1 MQKDCMAM
9 QKRGGQGGSMAEIVV
24 QQAPMPRAAV
34 QRMRAY
40 HPPLSGRQGL
50 RLDFNENTVACSPR
64 VLEALAGIA
73 AADLAKYPERAQ
85 VEAKVGQ
92 HLGLDPEQVLLT
104 NGVDEAIHVLCQTY
118 LDRGDEFL
126 FPTPTYSMY
135 EVYGSCTDASVK
147 TVPSGEDFAF
157 PIEALLAA
165 ITPQTRLIAIASPN
179 SPTGT
184 VASREQILQVL
195 HRAPQAV
202 VLVDEAYYHFC
213 GQTVMDLVGQMPNLV
228 VARTF
233 SKAYGLAG
241 LRLGMLAAPANMQ
254 QWLRTVI
261 SPYSVNSLALACLPA
276 ALDDKEYLGWYVE
289 EVKAARSEMVERLR
303 QMGVPHWPTQANFV
317 LVKIGPRHGGFVQA
331 MHRRG
336 VLTRDRSKDQGC
348 DGCVRMTVGTREQMK
363 QAVTAMT
370 ESLNEIGWKRA

>member
-1 MQKDCMAM
+1 
-9 QKRGGQGGSMAEIVV
+9 MAETVL
-24 QQAPMPRAAV
+24 QQTPAPREAV
-34 QRMRAY
+34 QRMHAY

-64 VLEALAGIA
+64 VLEALGKIA
-73 AADLAKYPERAQ
+73 ASDLAKYPERGQ
-85 VEAKVGQ
+85 VEAKVAQ
-92 HLGLDPEQVLLT
+92 HLGLPAEQVLLT
-104 NGVDEAIHVLCQTY
+104 NGVDEAIHILCQTY

-135 EVYGSCTDASVK
+135 EIYGSCTDGMVK
-147 TVPSGEDFAF
+147 TVPSVADFAF
-157 PIEALLAA
+157 PLEPLLAA
-165 ITPQTRLIAIASPN
+165 ITPETRLIAIASPN

-184 VASREQILQVL
+184 VASREQLLKVL
-195 HRAPQAV
+195 HRAPHAV

-213 GQTVMDLVGQMPNLV
+213 GETVMDLVGKVPNLI

-241 LRLGMLAAPANMQ
+241 LRLGMLAAPVGMH

-276 ALDDKEYLGWYVE
+276 ALDDDAYLQWYVG
-289 EVKAARSEMVERLR
+289 EVKAARTEMAESLR
-303 QMGVPHWPTQANFV
+303 KLGVPQWPSQANFI
-317 LVKIGPRHGGFVQA
+317 LVKIGPRHSEFVQA
-331 MHRRG
+331 MQRRG

-348 DGCVRMTVGTREQMK
+348 DGCVRLTVGTRDQMK
-363 QAVTAMT
+363 QAVAAMA
-370 ESLNEIGWKRA
+370 EALNEIGWEKA

>member
-1 MQKDCMAM
+1 
-9 QKRGGQGGSMAEIVV
+9 MAEI
-24 QQAPMPRAAV
+24 APRAAV
-34 QRMRAY
+34 QRMHAY
-40 HPPLSGRQGL
+40 HPPLGGRQGL

-64 VLEALAGIA
+64 VLEALGRIA

-85 VEAKVGQ
+85 VESKVAQ
-92 HLGLDPEQVLLT
+92 HLGLEADQVLLT

-135 EVYGSCTDASVK
+135 EVYGSCTDAAVR
-147 TVPSGEDFAF
+147 TVSSGEDFAF
-157 PIEALLAA
+157 PLEPLLAA
-165 ITPQTRLIAIASPN
+165 ISPKTRLIAIASPN

-195 HRAPQAV
+195 RRAPHAV

-213 GQTVMDLVGQMPNLV
+213 GQTVIDLVGEAPNLI

-241 LRLGMLAAPANMQ
+241 LRLGMLAAPVSMQ

-276 ALDDKEYLGWYVE
+276 ALDDEQYLQWYVE
-289 EVKAARSEMVERLR
+289 EVKAARAEMVESLH
-303 QMGVPHWPTQANFV
+303 QMGVQQWPTQANFI
-317 LVKIGPRHGGFVQA
+317 LVKIGYLHGDFVKA

-336 VLTRDRSKDQGC
+336 VLTRDRSKDPGC
-348 DGCVRMTVGTREQMK
+348 DGCVRLTVGTREQMR
-363 QAVTAMT
+363 QALAAMA
-370 ESLNEIGWKRA
+370 EALKEIGWEKA

>member
-1 MQKDCMAM
+1 
-9 QKRGGQGGSMAEIVV
+9 MAEVV
-24 QQAPMPRAAV
+24 QAPAPRAAV

-40 HPPLSGRQGL
+40 HPPLGGRQGL

-64 VLEALAGIA
+64 VLEALGRIA
-73 AADLAKYPERAQ
+73 AVDLAKYPERGI
-85 VEAKVGQ
+85 VEAKVAQ
-92 HLGLDPEQVLLT
+92 HLALEPEQVLLS

-118 LDRGDEFL
+118 LDREDEFL

-135 EVYGSCTDASVK
+135 EVYGSCTDATVK
-147 TVPSGEDFAF
+147 TIASGEDFAF
-157 PIEALLAA
+157 PLDSLLAA

-184 VASREQILQVL
+184 VASRQQILEVL
-195 HRAPQAV
+195 SHAPQAV

-213 GQTVMDLVGQMPNLV
+213 GQTVIDLVGQAPNLI

-241 LRLGMLAAPANMQ
+241 LRLGMLAGPVGIQ

-261 SPYSVNSLALACLPA
+261 SPYSVNGLALACLPA
-276 ALDDKEYLGWYVE
+276 ALDDEAYLQWYVE
-289 EVKAARSEMVERLR
+289 EVKAARAEMGAGLR
-303 QMGVPHWPTQANFV
+303 QLGVPQWPSQANFI
-317 LVKIGPRHGGFVQA
+317 LVKIGPRHTAFVEA

-348 DGCVRMTVGTREQMK
+348 DGCVRMTVGTRAQMQ
-363 QAVTAMT
+363 QAMAAIIET
-370 ESLNEIGWKRA
+370 LHEIGWKEA

>member
-1 MQKDCMAM
+1 
-9 QKRGGQGGSMAEIVV
+9 MAEIVL
-24 QQAPMPRAAV
+24 QQTPEPRAAV
-34 QRMRAY
+34 RRMQAY
-40 HPPLSGRQGL
+40 HPPLGGRQGL

-64 VLEALAGIA
+64 VLEALGKIA
-73 AADLAKYPERAQ
+73 AADLAKYPERGQ
-85 VEAKVGQ
+85 VEAKVAQ
-92 HLGLDPEQVLLT
+92 HLSLDPSQVLLT

-118 LDRGDEFL
+118 LDREDEFL

-135 EVYGSCTDASVK
+135 EVYGSCTDATVK
-147 TVPSGEDFAF
+147 TVPSGGDFAF
-157 PIEALLAA
+157 PLERLLAA
-165 ITPQTRLIAIASPN
+165 ITPKTRLIAIASPN

-184 VASREQILQVL
+184 VASRQQILEVL
-195 HRAPQAV
+195 HRAPHAA

-213 GQTVMDLVGQMPNLV
+213 GQSVIDLVGQAPNLI

-241 LRLGMLAAPANMQ
+241 LRLGMLAAPMEVQ

-276 ALDDKEYLGWYVE
+276 ALDDEEYLQWYVE
-289 EVKAARSEMVERLR
+289 EVKTARTEMMESLR
-303 QMGVPHWPTQANFV
+303 QLGVPQWPSQANFI
-317 LVKIGPRHGGFVQA
+317 LVKIGPRHAEFVQA

-348 DGCVRMTVGTREQMK
+348 DGCVRLTVGTRAQMK
-363 QAVTAMT
+363 QAVAAVA
-370 ESLNEIGWKRA
+370 EALNEIGWEKA

>member
-1 MQKDCMAM
+1 MLRQC
-9 QKRGGQGGSMAEIVV
+9 GQGGSMAETVL
-24 QQAPMPRAAV
+24 QQTPAPRAAV
-34 QRMRAY
+34 QRMHAY

-64 VLEALAGIA
+64 VLEALARIA
-73 AADLAKYPERAQ
+73 ASDLAKYPERGQ
-85 VEAKVGQ
+85 VEAKVAQ
-92 HLGLDPEQVLLT
+92 HLGLQPEQVLLT

-118 LDRGDEFL
+118 LDRGDDFL

-135 EVYGSCTDASVK
+135 EVYGSCTDAAVK

-157 PIEALLAA
+157 PIEPLLAA
-165 ITPQTRLIAIASPN
+165 VTPQTRLIAIASPN

-184 VASREQILQVL
+184 VASRQQILQVL
-195 HRAPQAV
+195 ERAPQAV

-213 GQTVMDLVGQMPNLV
+213 GQTVMDMVGQVPNLV

-241 LRLGMLAAPANMQ
+241 LRLGMLAAPAGMQ

-289 EVKAARSEMVERLR
+289 EVKAARTEMVESLRRL
-303 QMGVPHWPTQANFV
+303 GVPQWPTQANFV
-317 LVKIGPRHGGFVQA
+317 LVKIGPRHGEFVQA

-363 QAVTAMT
+363 QAVAAMT
-370 ESLNEIGWKRA
+370 EALNEIGWKRA

>member
-1 MQKDCMAM
+1 
-9 QKRGGQGGSMAEIVV
+9 MAETVM
-24 QQAPMPRAAV
+24 QTTPAPRVAV

-40 HPPLSGRQGL
+40 HPPLGGRDGL

-73 AADLAKYPERAQ
+73 AADLAKYPERAV
-85 VEAKVGQ
+85 VEAKVAE
-92 HLGLDPEQVLLT
+92 HLSLEAEQVLLT

-126 FPTPTYSMY
+126 FPVPTYSMY
-135 EVYGSCTDASVK
+135 EVYGSSTDAVVK
-147 TVPSGEDFAF
+147 TVAAGEGFRF
-157 PIEALLAA
+157 PLEGLLAA
-165 ITPQTRLIAIASPN
+165 ITPRTRLIAIATPN

-184 VASREQILQVL
+184 VASREQILTVL
-195 HRAPQAV
+195 QQAPQAA

-213 GQTVMDLVGQMPNLV
+213 GETVMDLVGTVPNLI

-241 LRLGMLAAPANMQ
+241 LRLGMLAAPVAMQ

-276 ALDDKEYLGWYVE
+276 ALDDAAYLEWYVE
-289 EVKAARSEMVERLR
+289 EVKAARDEMAAGVRGL
-303 QMGVPHWPTQANFV
+303 GVPQWPSQANFI
-317 LVKIGPRHGGFVQA
+317 LVDIGPLHREFVGA

-336 VLTRDRSKDQGC
+336 VLTRDRSSDPGC
-348 DGCVRMTVGTREQMK
+348 DGCVRLTVGTRAQM
-363 QAVTAMT
+363 QRALAAMADA
-370 ESLNEIGWKRA
+370 LNEIGWKRA

>member
-1 MQKDCMAM
+1 
-9 QKRGGQGGSMAEIVV
+9 
-24 QQAPMPRAAV
+24 MPETVLQRTPEPRIAV
-34 QRMRAY
+34 QRMHAY

-64 VLEALAGIA
+64 VLEALGRIA
-73 AADLAKYPERAQ
+73 ASDLAKYPERAQ
-85 VEAKVGQ
+85 VEARVAQ
-92 HLGLDPEQVLLT
+92 HLGLQPDQVLLT

-135 EVYGSCTDASVK
+135 EIYGSCTDATVRM
-147 TVPSGEDFAF
+147 VPSAEDFAF
-157 PIEALLAA
+157 PLEPLCAA
-165 ITPQTRLIAIASPN
+165 ITAQTRLIAIASPN

-184 VASREQILQVL
+184 VATREQIVELL
-195 HRAPQAV
+195 NRAPHAV
-202 VLVDEAYYHFC
+202 VLVDEAYFHFC
-213 GQTVMDLVGQMPNLV
+213 GQTVMDLVGQAPNLV

-241 LRLGMLAAPANMQ
+241 LRLGMLAAPAGMQ
-254 QWLRTVI
+254 KWLRTVI

-276 ALDDKEYLGWYVE
+276 ALDDEAYLQWYVE
-289 EVKAARSEMVERLR
+289 EVKAARTEMVEELR
-303 QMGVPHWPTQANFV
+303 QLGLPQWPTQANFV
-317 LVKIGPRHGGFVQA
+317 LVKIGALHAAFVQA

-348 DGCVRMTVGTREQMK
+348 AGCVRITVGTREQMK
-363 QAVTAMT
+363 QAVAAISD
-370 ESLNEIGWKRA
+370 SLKEIGWQRA

>member
-1 MQKDCMAM
+1 
-9 QKRGGQGGSMAEIVV
+9 MAETVL
-24 QQAPMPRAAV
+24 QQTPAPRAAV
-34 QRMRAY
+34 QRMHAY

-64 VLEALAGIA
+64 VLEALGRIA
-73 AADLAKYPERAQ
+73 ASDLAKYPERGQ
-85 VEAKVGQ
+85 VEAKVAE
-92 HLGLDPEQVLLT
+92 HLRLQPEQVLLT

-135 EVYGSCTDASVK
+135 ELYGSCTDAAVR
-147 TVPSGEDFAF
+147 TVPSGEDFVF
-157 PIEALLAA
+157 PVEALLSA

-184 VASREQILQVL
+184 VASRQQILQVL
-195 HRAPQAV
+195 ERAPHAV

-213 GQTVMDLVGQMPNLV
+213 GQTVIELVGQVPNLV

-241 LRLGMLAAPANMQ
+241 LRLGMLAAPAGMQ

-276 ALDDKEYLGWYVE
+276 ALDDEEYLSWYVE

-303 QMGVPHWPTQANFV
+303 QIGVPQWPTQANFV
-317 LVKIGPRHGGFVQA
+317 LVKIGPRHAEFVQA

-363 QAVTAMT
+363 QAVAAMI
-370 ESLNEIGWKRA
+370 EALNEIGWKRA